1 MVSRFAI
8 GFGFLICGQ
17 IATAQFMPGQMAG
30 RGMIAMNP
38 DCAKELKITKDQ
50 QKKID
55 EAIKE
60 LQKRISAGD
69 YTGMNMMNP
78 MAAIDAPI
86 EAILDETQKARLE
99 ELFIQK
105 NDGFALTDK
114 RVATKLELTEDQ
126 IAEIKKIDRE
136 SKPELTKL
144 LQNMRSNSDKDKLK
158 AKEKEVS
165 LQFIAVLTPE
175 QAAKFETFK
184 GKPFKFK
191 N

>member
-8 GFGFLICGQ
+8 SVGFLICAQ
-17 IATAQFMPGQMAG
+17 FAFAQFMPGQMAS

-55 EAIKE
+55 DALKE

-69 YTGMNMMNP
+69 YTGLNMMNP

-105 NDGFALTDK
+105 NEGFALTDK
-114 RVATKLELTEDQ
+114 RVATKLELNEEQ

-144 LQNMRSNSDKDKLK
+144 MQNMRSNTDKDKLK

-165 LQFIAVLTPE
+165 LQFNSVLTPE
-175 QAAKFETFK
+175 QAVKFESFK